1 MRALVIL
8 ALSAV
13 FLAGFSRPVAA
24 VTPEDIVTLTK
35 SGVSDDVILALVA
48 RDRTIFTLNPDDL
61 VVLKRQGLS
70 EAVLVAMLKSGR
82 EEGEAAFAE
91 QTSRADAD
99 RVETAWLPP
108 NVVVVG
114 HGPDRPN
121 SGHFDR
127 VYAEPFFGY
136 SSYYPSYPAV
146 RRPLCIAQVKPGPT
160 QAGFAYTTGCPLQ
173 VHQRSRGK
181 LPR

>member
-1 MRALVIL
+1 MRAQVIL
-8 ALSAV
+8 ALSLV
-13 FLAGFSRPVAA
+13 LLAGFSRPVAA
-24 VTPEDIVTLTK
+24 VTPDDIVRLTK

-61 VVLKRQGLS
+61 VALKQQGLS

-91 QTSRADAD
+91 QTARAAAD
-99 RVETAWLPP
+99 QAETAWLPP

-114 HGPDRPN
+114 HGPDRSN
-121 SGHFDR
+121 SGHFYC

-136 SSYYPSYPAV
+136 SSYPLV

-160 QAGFAYTTGCPLQ
+160 QAGFAYATGCPLQ
-173 VHQRSRGK
+173 VQRSRGK

>member
-1 MRALVIL
+1 MRAQVIL
-8 ALSAV
+8 ALSLV
-13 FLAGFSRPVAA
+13 LLAGFSRPVAA
-24 VTPEDIVTLTK
+24 VTPDDIVRLTK
-35 SGVSDDVILALVA
+35 SGVSDDLILALVA

-61 VVLKRQGLS
+61 VALKQQGLS

-82 EEGEAAFAE
+82 EEGEAALAE
-91 QTSRADAD
+91 QTARAGAD
-99 RVETAWLPP
+99 QAETAWLPP

-136 SSYYPSYPAV
+136 SSYPLV

-160 QAGFAYTTGCPLQ
+160 QAGFAYATGCPLQ
-173 VHQRSRGK
+173 VQRSRGK
-181 LPR
+181 LRR

>member
-1 MRALVIL
+1 
-8 ALSAV
+8 
-13 FLAGFSRPVAA
+13 
-24 VTPEDIVTLTK
+24 
-35 SGVSDDVILALVA
+35 VILALVA

-61 VVLKRQGLS
+61 VALKSQGIS

-82 EEGEAAFAE
+82 EEGEAAFAQ
-91 QTSRADAD
+91 QTAQAAAERL
-99 RVETAWLPP
+99 ETAWLQP

-127 VYAEPFFGY
+127 VYADSSFGS
-136 SSYYPSYPAV
+136 SSYYPIV
-146 RRPLCIAQVKPGPT
+146 RRPLCIAQMKPGPA
-160 QAGFAYTTGCPLQ
+160 QAGLAYVTQCPLQ
-173 VHQRSRGK
+173 VQRSRGK

>member
-8 ALSAV
+8 ALSLV
-13 FLAGFSRPVAA
+13 VLAGFSRPVAA
-24 VTPEDIVTLTK
+24 VTPDDIVRLTK

-48 RDRTIFTLNPDDL
+48 RDRTIFALNPDDL
-61 VVLKRQGLS
+61 VALKQQGLS

-91 QTSRADAD
+91 QTARAAAD
-99 RVETAWLPP
+99 QVETAWVPP
-108 NVVVVG
+108 NVVVIG

-127 VYAEPFFGY
+127 VYAEPIFGY
-136 SSYYPSYPAV
+136 SSYYPLV

-173 VHQRSRGK
+173 VQRSRGK

>member
-1 MRALVIL
+1 MRAQVIL
-8 ALSAV
+8 ALSLV
-13 FLAGFSRPVAA
+13 LLAGFSRPVAA
-24 VTPEDIVTLTK
+24 VTPDDIVRLTK
-35 SGVSDDVILALVA
+35 SGVSDDLILALVA

-61 VVLKRQGLS
+61 VALKQQGLS

-82 EEGEAAFAE
+82 EDGEAALSE
-91 QTSRADAD
+91 QTARAAAD
-99 RVETAWLPP
+99 QAETAWLPP

-136 SSYYPSYPAV
+136 SSYPLV

-160 QAGFAYTTGCPLQ
+160 QAGFAYATGCPLQ
-173 VHQRSRGK
+173 VQRSRGK
-181 LPR
+181 LRR

>member
-8 ALSAV
+8 AFSVV

-61 VVLKRQGLS
+61 VALKKQGLS
-70 EAVLVAMLKSGR
+70 EAVLVAMLRSGR

-91 QTSRADAD
+91 QTARADAD

-136 SSYYPSYPAV
+136 SSYYPLV
-146 RRPLCIAQVKPGPT
+146 RRPLCIAEVKPRPT
-160 QAGFAYTTGCPLQ
+160 QAGLAYPTGCPLQ
-173 VHQRSRGK
+173 AQRSHGK

>member
-1 MRALVIL
+1 MRPLVLL
-8 ALSAV
+8 ALSV
-13 FLAGFSRPVAA
+13 VVLAAFSRPVSA
-24 VTPEDIVTLTK
+24 VTPEDLVKLTK

-48 RDRTIFTLNPDDL
+48 RDRTIFALNPDDL
-61 VVLKRQGLS
+61 VALKKQGLS

-91 QTSRADAD
+91 QTARAANDQ
-99 RVETAWLPP
+99 VETAWLPP

-136 SSYYPSYPAV
+136 SSYSPLV
-146 RRPLCIAQVKPGPT
+146 RRPLCVARVKPGPL
-160 QAGFAYTTGCPLQ
+160 QAGFAYTTECPLQ
-173 VHQRSRGK
+173 VQRNHVK

>member
-8 ALSAV
+8 ALSVV
-13 FLAGFSRPVAA
+13 FLAGFSRPAAA
-24 VTPEDIVTLTK
+24 VTPEDIVRLTK
-35 SGVSDDVILALVA
+35 SGVSDDVILAFVA

-61 VVLKRQGLS
+61 VALQKQGVS

-91 QTSRADAD
+91 QTARAAAD
-99 RVETAWLPP
+99 RVESLPP

-127 VYAEPFFGY
+127 IYAEPFFGY
-136 SSYYPSYPAV
+136 SSYYPLV

-160 QAGFAYTTGCPLQ
+160 QAGFAYTTECPLQ
-173 VHQRSRGK
+173 VQRSHGK